1 MTTLSWR
8 RALLLSVASVWCW
21 LLAGPP
27 ALAAG
32 YPDKPVRLVVPFPAG
47 GSVDFLGRLMAQK
60 LSESLAQQVIVDN
73 RPGAGGT
80 IGADIVAKA
89 VPDGYTLLLGTVS
102 THGINPSLYARMP
115 YDAIKDFA
123 PITQISDMPN
133 ILLVNP
139 SLGVNSVR
147 ELVLLAK
154 AKPGQ
159 LAFASGGNGT
169 TQHLSGELFA
179 RLAGIEMIHVPY
191 KGGAPAIT
199 DLLGG
204 QVQVMFDNIIIP
216 LPHVRAGRLRAL
228 AVTSAQRS
236 PVVPELPTMAESGYP
251 GYNITSWT
259 GLFAPAGTPKDV
271 VNRLNHDAVNALKAA
286 AVRRRLAQDG
296 VEVVGSSPSEF
307 GAFMR
312 SEQVRWAKI
321 VKESGARI
329 D

>member
-1 MTTLSWR
+1 MTFRSR
-8 RALLLSVASVWCW
+8 RLLLLSVASVWCW
-21 LLAGPP
+21 VASCPS
-27 ALAAG
+27 ALA
-32 YPDKPVRLVVPFPAG
+32 YPDKPVRLIVPFPAG
-47 GSVDFLGRLMAQK
+47 GSADFLGRLVAQK

-73 RPGAGGT
+73 RPGAGGN
-80 IGADIVAKA
+80 IGSEIVAKA
-89 VPDGYTLLLGTVS
+89 APDGYTLLLGSVS

-115 YDAIKDFA
+115 YDAVKDFA
-123 PITQISDMPN
+123 PITQISEMPN

-139 SLGVNSVR
+139 SLAVSSVK

-169 TQHLSGELFA
+169 TQHLCGELFA
-179 RLAGIEMIHVPY
+179 RLAGIDMIHVPY

-204 QVQVMFDNIIIP
+204 QVQVMFDNIVIP
-216 LPHVRAGRLRAL
+216 LPYVRAARLRAL
-228 AVTSAQRS
+228 AVTSAKRS
-236 PVVPELPTMAESGYP
+236 AAMPELPTMAESGYP
-251 GYNITSWT
+251 GYNITSWM
-259 GLFAPAGTPKDV
+259 GLFAPAGTSKDV
-271 VNRLNHDAVNALKAA
+271 VNRLNHDVVTALKSA
-286 AVRRRLAQDG
+286 AVRLRLARDG
-296 VEVVGSSPSEF
+296 VEAVGSSPSEF
-307 GAFMR
+307 GAFVQ